1 MSEILAT
8 VVDSL
13 LPLDVSLEITLAE
26 DIYGTPDMDLLTG
39 TNNSDRIF
47 GLAGDDQI
55 EGEGGGDYLSG
66 DEGDD
71 LLFGSTGQDTL
82 IGGDGDD
89 FLDGGNGKDFLDG
102 GNGDDILN
110 GGEGKDILTGG
121 AGADQFVFK
130 SADAVDSI
138 TDFTSGVDK
147 IVLAHEIFSGVT
159 IAADTG
165 APVEFA
171 IVDSDEAAATTSG
184 LIVYNSTNGNLFY
197 NQNGTEGG
205 LGTGALFASLS
216 NAPAISATDFM
227 VQSFTG
233 LS

>member
-1 MSEILAT
+1 MTEILAT
-8 VVDSL
+8 VVDSTL
-13 LPLDVSLEITLAE
+13 LPLDVSLEITPAE
-26 DIYGTPDMDLLTG
+26 DIYGTSGMDLLTG
-39 TNNSDRIF
+39 TNNSDDIF

-55 EGEGGGDYLSG
+55 EGEAGGDYLSG

-71 LLFGSTGQDTL
+71 LIFGSNGQDTL

-89 FLDGGNGKDFLDG
+89 YLDGGNGKDFLDG
-102 GNGDDILN
+102 GNGSDILN

-130 SADAVDSI
+130 SIDAVDSI
-138 TDFTSGVDK
+138 TDFTSLVDK
-147 IVLAHEIFSGVT
+147 IVLAKEVFSG
-159 IAADTG
+159 
-165 APVEFA
+165 VEFA
-171 IVDSDEAAATTSG
+171 IADSDEAAATSSG

-197 NQNGTEGG
+197 NQNGSQAG
-205 LGTGALFASLS
+205 LGTGALFASLT